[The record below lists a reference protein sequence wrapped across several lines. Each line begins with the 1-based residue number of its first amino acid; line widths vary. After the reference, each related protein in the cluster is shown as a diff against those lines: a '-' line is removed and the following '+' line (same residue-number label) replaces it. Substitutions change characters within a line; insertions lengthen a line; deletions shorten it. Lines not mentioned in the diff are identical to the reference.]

1 MLSAKKHLEPAT
13 GGQPRSREVSLS
25 KATGGSSAL
34 RPSSLR
40 AVTPASGAT
49 KLVVR
54 TPSGGETVK
63 ARKPGKVYHDEAV
76 QRVQEWNQK
85 LYGELADIW
94 RP

>member
-1 MLSAKKHLEPAT
+1 M
-13 GGQPRSREVSLS
+13 
-25 KATGGSSAL
+25 
-34 RPSSLR
+34 
-40 AVTPASGAT
+40 TPASGTT

-85 LYGELADIW
+85 LNGEFADIW